1 MARVRDLLA
10 QRSSDAFVGRSRE
23 LDVLL
28 ATLQAAGPLVI
39 YVHGIGGIGK
49 STLLEAFCTRAR
61 RSRATVVRLDCRTV
75 EPTERGL
82 MREVSRAVGASGQTL
97 AKVAS
102 RLRRLGTRVV
112 IVLDTYEVFGLMD
125 TWLRQ
130 EFIPALPDNVRVI
143 VAGRQPPVP
152 AWHTGPGWQGL
163 FRALPVDV
171 LRDADALDM
180 LQQLGIDEID
190 ARRVNRFAGGH
201 PLALRLAASTLR
213 ERRDLNL
220 EERTIPH
227 VVEALTRTY
236 LADVPDPL
244 TRQVLEAASCVR
256 RTTQSVLHAMLPSVA
271 PQDAFERLHAL
282 PFVDRRRD
290 GLIVHDSIKR
300 VVAHAL
306 HTSDPERQRLYR
318 RAAWQHFRAELR
330 TASAADLW
338 RSTADVLYL
347 IQNPAVRDAFF
358 PEEGHGYAVEPARDD
373 DAAAIR
379 AIVGRHEGPEGARA
393 MEAWLTRLPR
403 SFSVVRN
410 ASGVVV
416 GFYAMAEPK
425 AIGVNILAT
434 DPIARTWLGY
444 LQRDPVGRHERVLL
458 LRRWMS
464 AEQGELPSTVQ
475 AACWLD
481 IKRTYLALRPS
492 LRRIVTTVRDLP
504 TWAPIVTQLG
514 FRPLDF
520 TIDLDGMPNVS
531 AVLDFGTES
540 VDGWL
545 AALLAAEL
553 GIAPQP
559 RLDEASGELILDDR
573 RVALTPREFE
583 VLRYLSD
590 RPGQV
595 IDRGTLL
602 EEIWGADYDGG
613 SNVVDVVVRGLRAK
627 LATRAAMIETL
638 RGRGYRVRSD

>member
-10 QRSSDAFVGRSRE
+10 QRSSDAFIGRARE

-28 ATLQAAGPLVI
+28 TTLQDDGPVVS

-49 STLLEAFCTRAR
+49 STLLDAFCARAR
-61 RSRATVVRLDCRTV
+61 ARSTVVRLDCRTV
-75 EPTERGL
+75 EPTERGF
-82 MREVSRAVGASGQTL
+82 MHEISRAVGASGETL

-102 RLRRLGTRVV
+102 RLSRLGTRVV
-112 IVLDTYEVFGLMD
+112 LVLDTYEVFGLMD

-130 EFIPALPDNVRVI
+130 EFIPALPDNMRIV
-143 VAGRQPPVP
+143 VAGRQPPVS
-152 AWHTGPGWQGL
+152 AWQTGSGWQGL
-163 FRALPVDV
+163 FQALPVEA
-171 LRDADALDM
+171 LREADALE
-180 LQQLGIDEID
+180 LLHHLGVDETD

-213 ERRDLNL
+213 ERPDLNL

-244 TRQVLEAASCVR
+244 TRQILEAASCVR

-290 GLIVHDSIKR
+290 GLIVHDTIKR

-306 HTSDPERQRLYR
+306 HTSDRERQRSYR
-318 RAAWQHFRAELR
+318 RAAWQHFRGELR
-330 TASAADLW
+330 TASTPELW

-347 IQNPAVRDAFF
+347 IQNPVVREAFF
-358 PEEGHGYAVEPARDD
+358 PEEAHGYAVEPARDS

-379 AIVGRHEGPEGARA
+379 AIVERHEGPDGARA
-393 MEAWLTRLPR
+393 IDAWLTRLPG
-403 SFSVVRN
+403 SFSVVRS
-410 ASGVVV
+410 ATGAVV
-416 GFYAMAEPK
+416 GFYAMAEPS
-425 AIGVNILAT
+425 AIGTRILTT
-434 DPIARTWLGY
+434 DPIARAWLDY
-444 LQRDPVGRHERVLL
+444 LQRDPVGRNERVLL

-464 AEQGELPSTVQ
+464 AEHGELPSTVQ

-492 LRRIVTTVRDLP
+492 LRRIVTTVRDLQ

-520 TIDLDGMPNVS
+520 SVDLDGAQNVS

-545 AALLAAEL
+545 AGLLAAEL
-553 GIAPQP
+553 GIASQP
-559 RLDEASGELILDDR
+559 KLDNASGEVVFDDR

-595 IDRGTLL
+595 IERGALL
-602 EEIWGADYDGG
+602 EEIWGADYEGG

-627 LATRAAMIETL
+627 LGDRAAMIETL
-638 RGRGYRVRSD
+638 RGRGYRIRSD